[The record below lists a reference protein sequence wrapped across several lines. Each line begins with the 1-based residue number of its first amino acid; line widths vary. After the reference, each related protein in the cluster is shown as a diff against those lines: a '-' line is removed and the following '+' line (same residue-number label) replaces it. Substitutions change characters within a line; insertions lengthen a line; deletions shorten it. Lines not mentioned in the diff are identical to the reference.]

1 MRKIFISAGHSNV
14 ADGDR
19 GAFANGYFEG
29 DLTIEFRNLL
39 VKELQI
45 LGVECSIDPDVN
57 TLKQTLDFIK
67 GKFLPSDILLDIH
80 FNAGG
85 GTGVEIIVPNVSTSF
100 EKQLAQ
106 RIADVINTVTGLKK
120 RGGGVKPESETARKT
135 LGWMRPNSEN
145 ILIEMCFIDNKTD
158 MAVYNLNKYRIA
170 KEIAKILSDFSKI

>member
-1 MRKIFISAGHSNV
+1 MARKVFVSSGHGGSDTG
-14 ADGDR
+14 AIDGPYIER
-19 GAFANGYFEG
+19 
-29 DLTIEFRNLL
+29 DLAIEFRNLL

-45 LGVECSIDPDVN
+45 LGVECSIDADVN
-57 TLKQTLDFIK
+57 ALKQTLDFIK

-85 GTGVEIIVPNVSTSF
+85 GTGVEIIVPNVSTPF

-145 ILIEMCFIDNKTD
+145 VLIEMCFIDNKTD
-158 MAVYNLNKYRIA
+158 MTVYNLNKYRIA

>member
-1 MRKIFISAGHSNV
+1 MARKVFVSSGHGGN
-14 ADGDR
+14 DT
-19 GAFANGYFEG
+19 GAVEG
-29 DLTIEFRNLL
+29 IYIERDLAIEFRNLL
-39 VKELQI
+39 VKELQT
-45 LGVECSIDPDVN
+45 LGVKCSIDADVN
-57 TLKQTLDFIK
+57 ALKQTLDFIK

-85 GTGVEIIVPNVSTSF
+85 GTGVEIIVPNVSTPF

>member
-1 MRKIFISAGHSNV
+1 MARKVFISSGHGGS
-14 ADGDR
+14 DT
-19 GAFANGYFEG
+19 GAINGSYVER

-39 VKELQI
+39 VRELTA
-45 LGVECSIDPDVN
+45 LGVKCSIDADVN
-57 TLKQTLDFIK
+57 ALRQTLDFIK

-85 GTGVEIIVPNVSTSF
+85 GTGVEIIIPNVSTPF

-135 LGWMRPNSEN
+135 IGWMRPNSEN

-158 MAVYNLNKYRIA
+158 MTVYNLNKYKIA
-170 KEIAKILSDFSKI
+170 KEIAKTLSDFSKI

>member
-1 MRKIFISAGHSNV
+1 MARKVFVSSGHGGN
-14 ADGDR
+14 DT
-19 GAFANGYFEG
+19 GAVEG
-29 DLTIEFRNLL
+29 IYIERDLAIEFRNLL

-45 LGVECSIDPDVN
+45 LGVECSIDADVN
-57 TLKQTLDFIK
+57 ALKQTLDFIK

-85 GTGVEIIVPNVSTSF
+85 GTGVEIIVPNVSTPF

>member
-1 MRKIFISAGHSNV
+1 MARKVFVSSGHGGSDTG
-14 ADGDR
+14 AIDGPYIER
-19 GAFANGYFEG
+19 
-29 DLTIEFRNLL
+29 DLAIEFRNLL
-39 VKELQI
+39 VKELQA
-45 LGVECSIDPDVN
+45 LAVECSIDADVN
-57 TLKQTLDFIK
+57 ALKQTLDFIK

-85 GTGVEIIVPNVSTSF
+85 GTGVEIIIPNVSTPF

-145 ILIEMCFIDNKTD
+145 VLIEMCFIDNKTD

>member
-1 MRKIFISAGHSNV
+1 MARKVFVSSGHGGSDTG
-14 ADGDR
+14 AIDGPYIER
-19 GAFANGYFEG
+19 
-29 DLTIEFRNLL
+29 DLAIEFRNLL
-39 VKELQI
+39 VKELQT
-45 LGVECSIDPDVN
+45 LGVQCSIDADVN
-57 TLKQTLDFIK
+57 ALKQTLDFIK

-85 GTGVEIIVPNVSTSF
+85 GTGVEIIVPNVSTPF

-145 ILIEMCFIDNKTD
+145 VLIEMCFIDNKTD
-158 MAVYNLNKYRIA
+158 MTVYNLNKYRIA